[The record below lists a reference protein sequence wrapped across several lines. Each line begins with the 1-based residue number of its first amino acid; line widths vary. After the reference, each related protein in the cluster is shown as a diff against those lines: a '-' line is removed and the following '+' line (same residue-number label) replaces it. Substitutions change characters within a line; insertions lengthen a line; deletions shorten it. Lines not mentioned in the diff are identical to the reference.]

1 MVPPVWTDD
10 HGQPLPTRPCPR
22 CGAAVP
28 IRRYRPEQLKT
39 MGWELFAEVSYV
51 NWCGHLQDLV
61 TMPYGDGE
69 WWLMPV
75 LGEVA

>member
-1 MVPPVWTDD
+1 
-10 HGQPLPTRPCPR
+10 
-22 CGAAVP
+22 
-28 IRRYRPEQLKT
+28 
-39 MGWELFAEVSYV
+39 VSYV